1 MNINIEPETLVTLPI
16 FGGFSIDE
24 TMITSAIVMGI
35 MVLFALIVRIFVIP
49 RFREKP
55 GSFQLLLEMF
65 ATGMDG
71 MSRSNLGDK
80 LGVTMAPYAAT
91 IGVFI
96 AMSGIIELF
105 GLRAPCADINMTA
118 ALALMSFLLINFFA
132 FKGGIKK
139 ALHHYKPYAIS
150 PIILITDFAVPISL
164 ACRLFGN
171 MLAGLV
177 VMELIYSVVPL
188 VVPAALSLYFSLFH
202 ALLQA
207 YIFVTLTL
215 SFIHERA
222 E

>member
-1 MNINIEPETLVTLPI
+1 MNIAMEPETILTLPI

-35 MVLFALIVRIFVIP
+35 LVLFALIVRIFVVP
-49 RFREKP
+49 RFKEKP
-55 GSFQLLLEMF
+55 HGFQLLLEIF
-65 ATGMDG
+65 VTGMDD
-71 MSRSNLGDK
+71 MARNNLGNK
-80 LGVTMAPYAAT
+80 LGITMAPYIAT
-91 IGVFI
+91 IGAFI
-96 AMSGIIELF
+96 AMNGIIELF

-118 ALALMSFLLINFFA
+118 ALAAMSFILINFFA
-132 FKGGIKK
+132 LKGGAKK

-177 VMELIYSVVPL
+177 VMELIYNAFPF
-188 VVPAALSLYFSLFH
+188 VVPAALSLYFNLFH
-202 ALLQA
+202 AFLQA
-207 YIFVTLTL
+207 FIFVTLTM
-215 SFIHERA
+215 SFIRERT